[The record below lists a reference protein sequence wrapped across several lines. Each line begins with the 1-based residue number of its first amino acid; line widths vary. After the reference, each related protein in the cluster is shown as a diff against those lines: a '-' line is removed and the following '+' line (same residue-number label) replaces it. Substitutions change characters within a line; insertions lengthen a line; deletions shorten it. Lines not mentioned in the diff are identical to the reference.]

1 MKIKSNKALSIFLSI
16 VLVLSLVIIPVTDVY
31 AMQIF
36 VKTQTGKTI
45 TLDLEPSDTIENV
58 KAKIQD
64 KENISQIDQK
74 LIFAGTELDDSKTL
88 ADYNIQKESTL
99 HLILPTTTIESPAT
113 QGTLTIKLTIPKKT
127 PTVENFTYTAPN
139 NLVYD
144 NTSKTA
150 SVSAKSDIVGM
161 GDVTVKYYSNPERTT
176 EVTETKNVGTYYVGI
191 TVAEGDE
198 YEAATEVLY
207 GDTWSFSVTRSTPAA
222 PAKPTVESKTKNSV
236 TLVSVSGYQY
246 SMDGTNWQDS
256 PSFDGL
262 LSGTEYS
269 FYQRIAE
276 TDNTNVSEASEVLT
290 VKTDD
295 DTYSMT
301 ITLVIKEKAKVTTAP
316 EANELT
322 YTRDAHALV
331 TAGVAQNGTMQYKL
345 GKTGTY
351 SDKIPT
357 ATDVGTYTVYYKAV
371 KKDDTYDDS
380 EESSVEV
387 TIGKAANTVTVSI
400 DGWTYGGTAKTPT
413 ATADFGVD
421 TATFSYSDTA
431 DGTYTDVV
439 PTKAGKHYVKATV
452 AGTANYAG
460 GESTPKEFTI
470 DQANVK
476 LTWGTT
482 EFTYDGTEKLPTAEI
497 AAGIVGEDVCTVEV
511 SGEETNVNTGDSTYT
526 ATAKLTGKDSANYK
540 IAEADKTKTFTI
552 SAKAMTV
559 TVDDVNVTYEG
570 KEHNITVNLTDPA
583 DATITYKKAGDTD
596 YSATNPTFT
605 DAGEYEV
612 SYKVTKDNYME
623 FNGKATVKIN
633 KKAVTVSGITAESK
647 EYNGTTNATLV
658 CSGAAFEGK
667 VGADTLTVT
676 AKGSFEDAKAGEG
689 KKVAISGLTL
699 GGASVKNY
707 ELATTGNQTET
718 TADITKKDV
727 VVTPDADQSKVYGA
741 ADPAFTY
748 KATGLVGDEELS
760 GVLARTKGEAT
771 GEYAYTIGTLDSEN
785 ANYNVSI
792 AENAPKFEIKKATL
806 TVTADAKNITYGD
819 ADVALT
825 YKVEGLTGSDKAEDV
840 LTGALTREAGTDAGT
855 YKITQ
860 GSLTSADYG
869 ITFVGADYVIAKAAQ
884 AAPVESFTTSKAT
897 GSDTSDGKL
906 SGFAGTKAYQIS
918 SDNGTTWIDVK
929 AESTSLDA
937 KAGVYQIR
945 YAGDKNHEA
954 GASVSVTVGK
964 KADQSKPEGL
974 EAVNVSAEDA
984 KDGVVTGI
992 TDAMEYSTD
1001 DGKTW
1006 TAVPDNADKIDGLP
1020 AGEVL
1025 VRYTETDD
1033 KNASPYATVA
1043 IGVASKT
1050 EGVVDFNPTAGG
1062 THVEE
1067 KAITGVDEA
1076 STKAS
1081 VDDFAETQQE
1091 EGKDVKVA
1099 LEITPQKEENVDKES
1114 VEETN
1119 KVVEEVF
1126 AGIDSTKVV
1135 TEYLAID
1142 VAKYVDNVKETEN
1155 ISDTKSPLEIALK
1168 FDSKKSNPVVV
1179 RTHDGKAKAFG
1190 KLRSRPAKKD
1200 YKDAMF
1206 YIDLENAIL
1215 YIYSQ
1220 YFSDF
1225 AIVYATE
1232 TTYNVG
1238 FVSGTSENLSPLVVA
1253 EGGKVTLPT
1262 VPKNDG
1268 YAFDGW
1274 YKDEAYTTAW
1284 NDNDTVNADIT
1295 LYAKW
1300 NKSVSG
1306 VSVSPSEVKF
1316 TKAGETSQIK
1326 TTVTP
1331 ADAAN
1336 TRVTYKSSDT
1346 KVATVD
1352 ANGKITAVANG
1363 TATITVTTEDGA
1375 KTATVKVTVA
1385 IPEVKQQGTEE
1396 PVQQPTKE
1404 EKAVIS
1410 MNAGLK
1416 ISQTGSKIGIKWG
1429 KVKEADG
1436 YEVYVAYCGK
1446 KFGKAVKTINKNST
1460 TSVTVKKING
1470 KKINLKKNFKVYVAA
1485 YKMTD
1490 GKKEILAKT
1499 ITGHVVGRKNT
1510 KYSNAKKI
1518 TLSKNKYSVKVGK
1531 TVKVKAKTVLVDKS
1545 KKQLSDAHAAQFRYA
1560 SSNRNIATVDKNG
1573 KVKGVAKGNCII
1585 YVYARNGYAKTVS
1598 VTVK

>member
-36 VKTQTGKTI
+36 VKTETGKTI

-64 KENISQIDQK
+64 KEGISPTDQK

-150 SVSAKSDIVGM
+150 SVSVKSDITGM
-161 GDVTVKYYSNPERTT
+161 GAVTVKYYSNPERTT

-207 GDTWSFSVTRSTPAA
+207 GDTWSFSVTKSTPAA
-222 PAKPTVESKTKNSV
+222 PAKPTVESMTKNSV

-276 TDNTNVSEASEVLT
+276 TDNTNVSGASEVLT

-322 YTRDAHALV
+322 YTGDAQALV

-400 DGWTYGGTAKTPT
+400 DGWTYGGTASVPT
-413 ATADFGVD
+413 ATADFGAD
-421 TATFSYSDTA
+421 KATFTYSDA
-431 DGTYTDVV
+431 EDGTYTSTV
-439 PTKAGKHYVKATV
+439 PTKVGTYYVKAAV
-452 AGTANYAG
+452 AGTDNYEAV
-460 GESTPKEFTI
+460 ESDPVAFAIKK
-470 DQANVK
+470 AA
-476 LTWGTT
+476 LTVTADAKNI
-482 EFTYDGTEKLPTAEI
+482 TYGD
-497 AAGIVGEDVCTVEV
+497 EDVPLTYKV
-511 SGEETNVNTGDSTYT
+511 SGLAEGDT
-526 ATAKLTGKDSANYK
+526 ADKVLTGALTR
-540 IAEADKTKTFTI
+540 EA
-552 SAKAMTV
+552 
-559 TVDDVNVTYEG
+559 G
-570 KEHNITVNLTDPA
+570 
-583 DATITYKKAGDTD
+583 
-596 YSATNPTFT
+596 T
-605 DAGEYEV
+605 DAGTYKIEQGTLDSD
-612 SYKVTKDNYME
+612 SYAITFTRADYVIAKKS
-623 FNGKATVKIN
+623 VK
-633 KKAVTVSGITAESK
+633 VSGITASNK
-647 EYNGTTNATLV
+647 VYDGTNA
-658 CSGAAFEGK
+658 AAISTDNAVFDGK
-667 VGADTLTVT
+667 VGTDTLTVT
-676 AKGSFEDAKAGEG
+676 ATGSFEDGNVGEG
-689 KKVAISGLTL
+689 KKVTISGLTL

-707 ELATTGNQTET
+707 ELAATDNQTET
-718 TADITKKDV
+718 TADITKKAV

-741 ADPAFTY
+741 ADPAFNY
-748 KATGLVGDEELS
+748 KATGLVGDKELS
-760 GVLARTKGEAT
+760 GALARTKGET
-771 GEYAYTIGTLDSEN
+771 VGEYAYTIGTLDSEN

-792 AENAPKFEIKKATL
+792 AENAPKFEIKKAAL
-806 TVTADAKNITYGD
+806 TVTAEVKNITYGD
-819 ADVALT
+819 EDVPLT
-825 YKVEGLTGSDKAEDV
+825 YKVSGLAEGDTADKV
-840 LTGALTREAGTDAGT
+840 LTGALAREMGTDAGT
-855 YKITQ
+855 YKIEQ
-860 GSLTSADYG
+860 GSLTSTDYG

-884 AAPVESFTTSKAT
+884 AAPAESFTTSKAT
-897 GSDTSDGKL
+897 GSDTSDGKI
-906 SGFAGTKAYQIS
+906 SGFADAKAYQIS
-918 SDNGTTWIDVK
+918 SDNGATWTDVE
-929 AESTSLDA
+929 ASSTSLDV
-937 KAGVYQIR
+937 KAGDYQIR

-984 KDGVVTGI
+984 KDGEITGVSD
-992 TDAMEYSTD
+992 TMEYSVDKGTTW
-1001 DGKTW
+1001 KT
-1006 TAVPDNADKIDGLP
+1006 VPANTDKIGGLA

-1025 VRYTETDD
+1025 VRYAETDD
-1033 KNASPYATVA
+1033 KNASPAATVVV
-1043 IGVASKT
+1043 GVASRT
-1050 EGVVDFNPTAGG
+1050 ESEVKFKPEADDTNI
-1062 THVEE
+1062 EE
-1067 KAITGVDEA
+1067 KAITGVDTSPNE
-1076 STKAS
+1076 SL
-1081 VDDFAETQQE
+1081 DEFAETQKE
-1091 EGKDVKVA
+1091 EGKDVKVEV
-1099 LEITPQKEENVDKES
+1099 EITPVKEDKVTAESVTETKKVVDDVFKGIDKE
-1114 VEETN
+1114 
-1119 KVVEEVF
+1119 
-1126 AGIDSTKVV
+1126 KVV
-1135 TEYLAID
+1135 TEYLEID
-1142 VAKYVDNVKETEN
+1142 VAKYVNNEREN
-1155 ISDTKSPLEIALK
+1155 DTISDTNKPIEIPFTYNITK
-1168 FDSKKSNPVVV
+1168 GNPVVI
-1179 RTHDGKAKAFG
+1179 RTHGGIAKAFG
-1190 KLRSRPAKKD
+1190 KLRSRPEKKD

-1206 YIDLENAIL
+1206 YIDLENAML

-1238 FVSGTSENLSPLVVA
+1238 FVSGTNENLSPLVVA

-1284 NDNDTVNADIT
+1284 NDNDTVNSDIT

-1326 TTVTP
+1326 VTVTP

-1336 TRVTYKSSDT
+1336 TKVTYKSSDT

-1375 KTATVKVTVA
+1375 KTATVKVTVS

-1416 ISQTGSKIGIKWG
+1416 ISQTGSKINIKWG
-1429 KVKEADG
+1429 KVGEADG
-1436 YEVYVAYCGK
+1436 YDVYVAYCGK

-1490 GKKEILAKT
+1490 GKKEVLAKS
-1499 ITGHVVGRKNT
+1499 IMGHVVGRLNI

-1518 TLSKNKYSVKVGK
+1518 TLSKSKYSVKVGK

-1545 KKQLSDAHAAQFRYA
+1545 KKQLSNAHAAEFRYA

-1573 KVKGVAKGNCII
+1573 KVKGVAKGTCTI